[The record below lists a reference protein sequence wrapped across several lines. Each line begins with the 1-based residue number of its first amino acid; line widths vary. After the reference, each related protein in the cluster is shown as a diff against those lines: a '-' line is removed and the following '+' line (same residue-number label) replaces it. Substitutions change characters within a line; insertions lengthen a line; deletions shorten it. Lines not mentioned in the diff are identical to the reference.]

1 MDESMLCDSSVTPD
15 FINTLAGSHV
25 LLLFLDIDLAAAG
38 LSCGMWDLV
47 P

>member
-15 FINTLAGSHV
+15 FINTLAGNHV
-25 LLLFLDIDLAAAG
+25 LLSLDIDLAAAG